1 MTENQGEKDQAS
13 IESSFLHIGGSVGVG
28 EACYIERKA
37 DQDLYESLKRS
48 ECCCIFNSRQMGK
61 SSLRVHMIDKLQHEG
76 FYCAT
81 IDPQTIGVNSTQEQW
96 YGSVA
101 TSLIDGFG
109 LDDSFDLDDWISEHQ
124 HLSPIAWLDAVLGK
138 VLLTEISAPIVIFVE
153 EIDSLRS
160 LSFSIDDFFVLI
172 RSCYERR
179 AHDAKYNRLNFVLIG
194 VTTPRDLIR
203 SNYHSNFNIGRE
215 IELTGFRL
223 DEASAFLE
231 GMRGL
236 VPDPKAVLSEVL
248 SWTGGQPFLTQKL
261 LSITLQYLDHAAF
274 TNSDNLAEQ
283 IGNIVQA
290 KVIDNWESQ
299 DQPEH
304 LRTLQ
309 DRILQ
314 IDEGDK
320 GVLLGLYKQILENGS
335 IVSDDN
341 DDEIRLR
348 LTGLVMKDKG
358 RLRIYNPIYKLVFD
372 LDWAETSLASLRP
385 KLYDELLRRWRENN
399 GQTNSSSFLLTGDA
413 LKEAQNWFEGK
424 RKSKDDE
431 NFLAQSQKAQDKLT
445 TSRLTLLTS
454 GLFIGL
460 FCAAMFVYGFNLLR
474 RQAVQQEAATDVRRL
489 IGESRRSQ
497 ERGYPDESLESAI
510 RAVSKLKNSNND
522 AILTAEANLNLAHL
536 TSIYRPRLCRWSANP
551 NASGPISATA
561 LAPWNESRNKLIASA
576 AENQDPLVWKY
587 NIDSSL
593 QTCTSVPLVSLSVPN
608 EKKTSGTTRSL
619 LFSQDGLRLA
629 GITSTREN
637 VFVRVWDLGLNPAS
651 RLVLNLT
658 RNRASSERLPR
669 LLAITPDNTYLA
681 MGSIP
686 GQQIEIIDLKSKT
699 TVLSFNEKVTS
710 LSIRQSPLPPLN
722 QLAWVTSDGLLK
734 IISIPSRGSQR
745 NFITPI
751 QNRPLTEYSRGGRYL
766 AVAGTCT
773 DEISA
778 KRGARGNE
786 KEFISLYD
794 LNSDQKSPSIVN
806 DKRLKATNK
815 PLNCMDLSLS
825 SAVNTITFLAKDID
839 ISNSTYT
846 NMPILATTRRDGTI
860 RLWSFAKQ
868 VPGDSKLLVLTDLI
882 NAGRRD
888 NTNSPNL
895 RVSPNGDFYIATNV
909 RNMISI
915 RSPLSATPDFSG
927 KSPPFF
933 YDLTPEQ
940 SGASPV
946 NAISFSDDSKHMA
959 LTYANP
965 SKSVSIFSLPID
977 RGSKPDNVQ
986 YVKLPLAG
994 WMFDQKNRTIKPGKY
1009 STYTKN
1015 CDLNRIEARLRDF
1028 GIREDNPNRLLFFNK
1043 NARLCLLGPFLV
1055 KNTKSVSESAIG
1067 KYNTEQE
1074 LKIFSPN
1081 DILQLSLPDIMDAPI
1096 QSFNDS
1102 AISQDGKMLMT
1113 ANDDGTVGIWNIS
1126 QSQSN
1131 NRKDASDSRN
1141 FLSINL
1147 NNIPLFALAAA
1158 LFQSNHQKI
1167 PTAAR
1172 EFLPISLDNKPLVA
1186 LATAN
1191 VNPKHG
1197 GDQWF
1202 AIAYENN
1209 NIRIFKLF
1217 DGLKKSACD
1226 KLAQSYQSGQTDQSP
1241 DSSRLAK
1248 RWQQLN
1254 DEKICNSS
1262 MDTVPM
1268 DSFRTFIGRRML
1280 VFLK

>member
-1 MTENQGEKDQAS
+1 
-13 IESSFLHIGGSVGVG
+13 
-28 EACYIERKA
+28 
-37 DQDLYESLKRS
+37 
-48 ECCCIFNSRQMGK
+48 
-61 SSLRVHMIDKLQHEG
+61 
-76 FYCAT
+76 
-81 IDPQTIGVNSTQEQW
+81 
-96 YGSVA
+96 
-101 TSLIDGFG
+101 
-109 LDDSFDLDDWISEHQ
+109 
-124 HLSPIAWLDAVLGK
+124 
-138 VLLTEISAPIVIFVE
+138 
-153 EIDSLRS
+153 
-160 LSFSIDDFFVLI
+160 
-172 RSCYERR
+172 
-179 AHDAKYNRLNFVLIG
+179 
-194 VTTPRDLIR
+194 
-203 SNYHSNFNIGRE
+203 
-215 IELTGFRL
+215 
-223 DEASAFLE
+223 
-231 GMRGL
+231 
-236 VPDPKAVLSEVL
+236 
-248 SWTGGQPFLTQKL
+248 
-261 LSITLQYLDHAAF
+261 
-274 TNSDNLAEQ
+274 
-283 IGNIVQA
+283 
-290 KVIDNWESQ
+290 
-299 DQPEH
+299 
-304 LRTLQ
+304 
-309 DRILQ
+309 
-314 IDEGDK
+314 
-320 GVLLGLYKQILENGS
+320 
-335 IVSDDN
+335 
-341 DDEIRLR
+341 
-348 LTGLVMKDKG
+348 
-358 RLRIYNPIYKLVFD
+358 
-372 LDWAETSLASLRP
+372 
-385 KLYDELLRRWRENN
+385 
-399 GQTNSSSFLLTGDA
+399 
-413 LKEAQNWFEGK
+413 
-424 RKSKDDE
+424 
-431 NFLAQSQKAQDKLT
+431 
-445 TSRLTLLTS
+445 
-454 GLFIGL
+454 
-460 FCAAMFVYGFNLLR
+460 
-474 RQAVQQEAATDVRRL
+474 
-489 IGESRRSQ
+489 
-497 ERGYPDESLESAI
+497 
-510 RAVSKLKNSNND
+510 
-522 AILTAEANLNLAHL
+522 
-536 TSIYRPRLCRWSANP
+536 
-551 NASGPISATA
+551 
-561 LAPWNESRNKLIASA
+561 
-576 AENQDPLVWKY
+576 
-587 NIDSSL
+587 
-593 QTCTSVPLVSLSVPN
+593 VPN

-637 VFVRVWDLGLNPAS
+637 VFVRVWDLDLNPAS

-658 RNRASSERLPR
+658 RKRASSERLPR

-710 LSIRQSPLPPLN
+710 LSIRPSPLPPLN

-734 IISIPSRGSQR
+734 IISIPSRAIQR
-745 NFITPI
+745 DYITLI
-751 QNRPLTEYSRGGRYL
+751 QNRPLIEYSRGGRYL

-773 DEISA
+773 DELNA

-794 LNSDQKSPSIVN
+794 LNSDQESPLIVN
-806 DKRLKATNK
+806 DKRLKATDK

-868 VPGDSKLLVLTDLI
+868 HPGDTKLLVLTDLI

-888 NTNSPNL
+888 NTNSPNI

-915 RSPLSATPDFSG
+915 RSPLSASPDFLAKG
-927 KSPPFF
+927 PPFF

-940 SGASPV
+940 SGVKPV
-946 NAISFSDDSKHMA
+946 NAIGFSDDSKHMA

-977 RGSKPDNVQ
+977 RGSKPDNVDVQ
-986 YVKLPLAG
+986 YGKLPLAG
-994 WMFDQKNRTIKPGKY
+994 WMYDQKNRTIKPGKY
-1009 STYTKN
+1009 STYTKS
-1015 CDLNRIEARLRDF
+1015 CDLNGIEEKLRYF
-1028 GIREDNPNRLLFFNK
+1028 GLREDNPNRLLFFNK
-1043 NARLCLLGPFLV
+1043 NARLCMLGPFLV
-1055 KNTKSVSESAIG
+1055 NNKKSVSESAIS
-1067 KYNTEQE
+1067 KFSTDQE

-1081 DILQLSLPDIMDAPI
+1081 DKNFNLQLSLPDIMDGPI

-1126 QSQSN
+1126 PSQSN

-1147 NNIPLFALAAA
+1147 KNIPLFALVAT

-1197 GDQWF
+1197 GDQCF

-1217 DGLKKSACD
+1217 DGLRKSACD
-1226 KLAQSYQSGQTDQSP
+1226 KLAQSYKSGQTDQSP
-1241 DSSRLAK
+1241 DSFRLAR

-1262 MDTVPM
+1262 LDTGPM
-1268 DSFRTFIGRRML
+1268 DSFRKFISRRIS